1 MTAIQSLT
9 ARVEKLERRNR
20 IWAGLCLLSLA
31 AAPLLAAAGS
41 EKRVEAGGFVLRD
54 VRGQRRAAL
63 VTTADGATA
72 LSLRDTK
79 GVERISLAVAPDGRP
94 SLTVSDASSHPRVR
108 IALARE
114 SSLNFYDRRGK
125 LRAVLGVS
133 EYGPRWAPPRAI
145 ETAPESRATPESEAA
160 RAFFQ
165 EGLAAKPVES
175 KPDVLEEAAQMGPV
189 LKLFD
194 VFGTPS
200 LEARVDVDRPVLML
214 QTRAGAFQAL
224 TAERPPVGQQARA
237 RRHPSSP

>member
-1 MTAIQSLT
+1 MTDIERLT
-9 ARVEKLERRNR
+9 ARVEKLERRSR
-20 IWAGLCLLSLA
+20 IWAGLCVLSLA
-31 AAPLLAAAGS
+31 VAPLLAAAGS
-41 EKRVEAGGFVLRD
+41 ERRVEAGGFVLRD
-54 VRGQRRAAL
+54 FRGQRRAVL

-72 LSLRDTK
+72 LSLRDAK
-79 GVERISLAVAPDGRP
+79 GAERISLAVAPDGRP

-133 EYGPRWAPPRAI
+133 EYGPHWAPSRAV
-145 ETAPESRATPESEAA
+145 EAAPESEATPESAAA

-165 EGLAAKPVES
+165 EGLTPKPAEP
-175 KPDVLEEAAQMGPV
+175 KPDAIEEAAQMGPV

-194 VFGTPS
+194 FAGTPS

-214 QTRAGAFQAL
+214 QTRAGAFQML
-224 TAERPPVGQQARA
+224 TAERTPVGQ
-237 RRHPSSP
+237 

>member
-1 MTAIQSLT
+1 MNAIESLT
-9 ARVEKLERRNR
+9 ARVEKLERRSR
-20 IWAGLCLLSLA
+20 IWAGLCFLSLA

-41 EKRVEAGGFVLRD
+41 ERRVEAGGFVLRD
-54 VRGQRRAAL
+54 LRGQRRAAL

-72 LSLRDTK
+72 LSLRDAK

-94 SLTVSDASSHPRVR
+94 SLTVSDAFSHPRVR

-133 EYGPRWAPPRAI
+133 EYGPHWAPPSAV
-145 ETAPESRATPESEAA
+145 EAAPESESEAA

-165 EGLAAKPVES
+165 EGLAPKPVES
-175 KPDVLEEAAQMGPV
+175 QPDVLEEAAQMGPV

-194 VFGTPS
+194 VVGTPS

-214 QTRAGAFQAL
+214 QTRAGAFQVL
-224 TAERPPVGQQARA
+224 TAERPPVGQ
-237 RRHPSSP
+237 